1 MHVRFD
7 ASHPIFFFWFPSFT
21 FYPFQTTDTGCWHFK
36 DHHRHV
42 HNLSSCLPFKPEF
55 FFFFLGGGGGF
66 FFLTSQVAY
75 APVIWYFTP

>member
-55 FFFFLGGGGGF
+55 FFFFFFGGGGF
-66 FFLTSQVAY
+66 FFATAQVAY